1 MDHDTAKKL
10 ERVLFRDE
18 SYAIQ
23 GAVFEVYREM
33 GSGFLEPVYQEC
45 LALEFC
51 RRKIPFTAQNDLSLV
66 YKGERLQQIYR
77 PDFLCFEKVIVEIK
91 AAKALAPEHRAQ
103 LLNYLKATEFK
114 LGLLVNFGH
123 YPKVQM
129 ERLVL

>member
-1 MDHDTAKKL
+1 MNHDTAKKL
-10 ERVLFRDE
+10 ESVLFRDE

-33 GSGFLEPVYQEC
+33 GSGFLEAVYQEC

-51 RRKIPFTAQNDLSLV
+51 RRKIPFAAQKDLPLV

-77 PDFLCFEKVIVEIK
+77 PDFVCFDKIIVEIK
-91 AAKALAPEHRAQ
+91 AAMALAPEHRAQ